1 MAKDLEQ
8 AVAQRYGAADLSER
22 ILKAITAA
30 GLDPD
35 RLTPEQLAPVDEFHI
50 GGRAATIH
58 AVAKMGLTSDN
69 HVLDVGCGIG
79 GATRYLAATAGCAV
93 TGIDLTPA
101 YIAAAEELTRRT
113 GLADRVTYGVASALA
128 MPFENGTFDA
138 AITFHVAM
146 NIKDRPALYRE
157 VARVL
162 KPGAL
167 FCSYDVMK
175 GGSDDL
181 PCSLGRDARHQPPDH
196 TAGDA
201 GAAPRCGI
209 RGHRGGGPDG
219 LRHRVFPPGPRQ
231 GCDESNVARPPHR
244 DGRHRA
250 GEVPEH
256 AGQPGERRHRPD
268 GHDRQAC
275 RLTPRA
281 IALPL
286 AGEAFAP
293 GFALARPYPL
303 SLDGVRPLTSK
314 VEI

>member
-1 MAKDLEQ
+1 MADDLEE
-8 AVAQRYGAADLSER
+8 AVARHYGAGDLKDR
-22 ILKAITAA
+22 ILRAIAAA

-35 RLTPEQLAPVDEFHI
+35 RLAPEQLAPVDEFHI

-175 GGSDDL
+175 GGSDAMTFPVPWAETPAISHL
-181 PCSLGRDARHQPPDH
+181 TTPQEMQVLLRDAGFEVTEVEDR
-196 TAGDA
+196 TAF
-201 GAAPRCGI
+201 GI
-209 RGHRGGGPDG
+209 E
-219 LRHRVFPPGPRQ
+219 FFRQ
-231 GCDESNVARPPHR
+231 
-244 DGRHRA
+244 
-250 GEVPEH
+250 
-256 AGQPGERRHRPD
+256 
-268 GHDRQAC
+268 
-275 RLTPRA
+275 
-281 IALPL
+281 
-286 AGEAFAP
+286 
-293 GFALARPYPL
+293 ALARAATSPM
-303 SLDGVRPLTSK
+303 SLGLHIVMGATAREKFQNMLANLESGAIAPTVMIAK
-314 VEI
+314 RAA